1 MRYIASVH
9 AYDVMSSVTTT
20 VLVKEFP
27 DDPEQPPSTVL
38 VCTTT
43 VPGTGESDPREWV
56 KDALVGMLEAL

>member
-9 AYDVMSSVTTT
+9 AYDALDSVSTT

-27 DDPEQPPSTVL
+27 DDPDLPPSTVF

-43 VPGTGESDPREWV
+43 VPGTGESDPRLWV
-56 KDALVGMLEAL
+56 QDALVAMLEAL